1 MKRAVLL
8 TLSLTLLSGCG
19 ALAAFGTEP
28 EPVPAVTESERTLCR
43 ELRADLP
50 SWSAEDTPTSLE
62 EGARFIEVFEGLCP
76 I

>member
-19 ALAAFGTEP
+19 ALAAFGTDP
-28 EPVPAVTESERTLCR
+28 EPAPVVTESERTLCR

-50 SWSAEDTPTSLE
+50 TWSAEDTPETLADGS
-62 EGARFIEVFEGLCP
+62 RFIEVFEGLCP